1 MKILLIITIL
11 FSTSF
16 SMELI
21 SLKKKFKS
29 NIVPVKI
36 ESSNKELKAKLK
48 KRLKASNRIK
58 FSKKHKY
65 FLLKIENKKGK
76 IVVEIHKKNSN
87 KIQTFKA
94 SNDIKSLN
102 NLSYFTQIIFRN

>member
-65 FLLKIENKKGK
+65 FP
-76 IVVEIHKKNSN
+76 
-87 KIQTFKA
+87 
-94 SNDIKSLN
+94 
-102 NLSYFTQIIFRN
+102 Y